1 MKNKSE
7 DNNAMCEEN
16 MQTIGNQ
23 CEALKKS
30 SWAPG
35 DPGLCCRAMDCL
47 PLHICPPLP
56 QTIEFINLD
65 IDTFILTSS
74 LNIFLIIQIIDRYLD
89 KLRQLL

>member
-35 DPGLCCRAMDCL
+35 DPVLCCRAMDCL

-56 QTIEFINLD
+56 PTIELINLD
-65 IDTFILTSS
+65 IDTFILVCISTSS
-74 LNIFLIIQIIDRYLD
+74 PYFLKSFIDIWTS
-89 KLRQLL
+89 